1 VPMPNR
7 DAFRFFKD
15 TFHAKI
21 QPVISGTPFT
31 LDLLAAIAAQETGHI
46 WGSLHD
52 TLDLNTLLAI
62 CVGDTL
68 DADKGRRAFPKTKA
82 DLIAVPRGQEM
93 FDIAHEALVQ
103 MASHVPAFLAVSKR
117 PNKFCHGF
125 GIFQLD
131 LQFFKTD
138 PDHFLEKRWFS
149 FDVCLDKCVAEL
161 RAAQKRA
168 GLGGRS
174 SLTDL
179 ERVHVAIAYN
189 AGSFVASKGLKQGH
203 KNSEGKFYGELM
215 FDFLRL
221 AQTVPVGASPSPLP
235 APAPGN
241 APVAHPTPVTSTGDL
256 FEVDVRDSP
265 LRLRSEPKIDDDR
278 PTSNVIAHLPD
289 GHRVRLVTAVKK
301 NGFHEVETSL
311 SGAFFRGFA
320 SAKFLVPVA
329 EDGRESA
336 RAAVPVVV
344 PATVAPRSGVVEV
357 HAPRRPGHITKRT
370 ATAGAHSLNETNQ
383 PKRVGTTPEEL
394 REELAAI
401 VDYLDVEKASHV
413 RYQPTDRA
421 TFCNIYAHDYCHL
434 AGVYLP
440 RVWWTQDAIE
450 RLARGETVEPK
461 LGGTITEQ
469 RANALFEWL
478 NAFGPRF
485 GWRRTGTLTKL
496 QTEVNIGAV
505 GMIIAKRRVD
515 GLSGH
520 VTMVVPETG
529 DHRARRD
536 RGGEV
541 IAPLQSQ
548 AGARNFRRGTSTV
561 NWWLAEKF
569 SDSAFWIHS

>member
-1 VPMPNR
+1 MPNR
-7 DAFRFFKD
+7 DDFRWFKD

-21 QPVISGTPFT
+21 QPVINGTPFT

-93 FDIAHEALVQ
+93 FDIAREALVADGGARAGIPGRVE
-103 MASHVPAFLAVSKR
+103 ASEQVLPRLRHLSARSAV
-117 PNKFCHGF
+117 
-125 GIFQLD
+125 
-131 LQFFKTD
+131 LQD
-138 PDHFLEKRWFS
+138 RSRSLPEKRWFS
-149 FDVCLDKCVAEL
+149 FDVCLDKCVEEL

-168 GLGGRS
+168 RLGGRT

-179 ERVHVAIAYN
+179 EQVHVAIAYN

-221 AQTVPVGASPSPLP
+221 AQTVPVGTSPSPLP

-241 APVAHPTPVTSTGDL
+241 APVAQPTPVTSTGDL

-311 SGAFFRGFA
+311 NGAFFRGFA

-329 EDGRESA
+329 ET
-336 RAAVPVVV
+336 AAS
-344 PATVAPRSGVVEV
+344 R
-357 HAPRRPGHITKRT
+357 
-370 ATAGAHSLNETNQ
+370 
-383 PKRVGTTPEEL
+383 
-394 REELAAI
+394 
-401 VDYLDVEKASHV
+401 
-413 RYQPTDRA
+413 
-421 TFCNIYAHDYCHL
+421 
-434 AGVYLP
+434 
-440 RVWWTQDAIE
+440 
-450 RLARGETVEPK
+450 
-461 LGGTITEQ
+461 
-469 RANALFEWL
+469 
-478 NAFGPRF
+478 
-485 GWRRTGTLTKL
+485 
-496 QTEVNIGAV
+496 
-505 GMIIAKRRVD
+505 
-515 GLSGH
+515 
-520 VTMVVPETG
+520 
-529 DHRARRD
+529 RARPCR
-536 RGGEV
+536 
-541 IAPLQSQ
+541 
-548 AGARNFRRGTSTV
+548 
-561 NWWLAEKF
+561 W
-569 SDSAFWIHS
+569 

>member
-1 VPMPNR
+1 MPNR
-7 DAFRFFKD
+7 DAFRWFKE

-21 QPVISGTPFT
+21 DPAIAGTPFT
-31 LDLLAAIAAQETGHI
+31 LDLLAAVAAQETGHI

-52 TLDLNTLLAI
+52 TLDVTTLLAI

-68 DADKGRRAFPKTKA
+68 DADKGRKAFPKTKD
-82 DLIAVPRGQEM
+82 DLIAAPRGQEM

-103 MASHVPAFLAVSKR
+103 MAAHVPDFVAVSKR
-117 PNKFCHGF
+117 PHKFCHGF

-131 LQFFKTD
+131 LQFFKDD
-138 PDHFLEKRWFS
+138 PDHFLEKRWSS
-149 FDVCLDKCVAEL
+149 FDVCLEKCVKEL

-168 GLGGRS
+168 DLGGRT

-179 ERVHVAIAYN
+179 ELVHVAIAYN
-189 AGSFVASKGLKQGH
+189 AGSFVPSKGLKQGF
-203 KNSEGKFYGELM
+203 KNGEGKFYGELM

-221 AQTVPVGASPSPLP
+221 AQTVAVGTSPAALP

-241 APVAHPTPVTSTGDL
+241 APLAQPTPVTSTGEL
-256 FEVDVRDSP
+256 MEVDVRDAP
-265 LRLRSEPKIDDDR
+265 LRLRSEPKIDDNR

-289 GHRVRLVTAVKK
+289 GHRVRLVTDVKK
-301 NGFHEVETSL
+301 NGFNEVETSL

-320 SAKFLVPVA
+320 AAKFLVPVID
-329 EDGRESA
+329 DGRESA
-336 RAAVPVVV
+336 RADVPVVI
-344 PATVAPRSGVVEV
+344 PARDAPTTGIVEV
-357 HAPRRPGHITKRT
+357 HAPRRPGQVTKRT
-370 ATAGAHSLNETNQ
+370 AFAGAHSLNENGM
-383 PKRVGTTPEEL
+383 PERVGLTTPEEL
-394 REELAAI
+394 RAALDAI
-401 VDYLDVEKASHV
+401 VDYLDTEKPSHL
-413 RYQPTDRA
+413 RYQPRDGS
-421 TFCNIYAHDYCHL
+421 TFCNIYAHDYCDL
-434 AGVYLP
+434 ADVYLP

-450 RLARGETVEPK
+450 RLARGETVEPR

-505 GMIIAKRRVD
+505 GMIVAKRRVD

-520 VTMVVPETG
+520 MAMVVPETG
-529 DHRARRD
+529 DHRAKRNRD
-536 RGGEV
+536 GDV

-548 AGARNFRRGTSTV
+548 AGARNFRRNTSTP

-569 SDSAFWIHS
+569 SDSAFWIHA

>member
-1 VPMPNR
+1 MPTR
-7 DAFRFFKD
+7 DEFRWFKD
-15 TFHAKI
+15 TFHSKI
-21 QPVISGTPFT
+21 QPAIAGTPFT
-31 LDLLAAIAAQETGHI
+31 IDLVTAIAAQETGHI
-46 WGSLHD
+46 WGPLHG
-52 TLDLNTLLAI
+52 TLDLDTLLAI

-68 DADKGRRAFPKTKA
+68 DEDRGRRAFPKTKA
-82 DLIAVPRGQEM
+82 DLIAAPRGQQM
-93 FDIAHEALVQ
+93 FDIAREALVQ
-103 MASHVPAFLAVSKR
+103 MAGHVPDFAGVARR

-138 PDHFLEKRWFS
+138 PDHFLNKKWFS
-149 FDVCLDKCVAEL
+149 FDVCLDKCLKEL
-161 RAAQKRA
+161 RAAQRRA
-168 GLGGRS
+168 DLGGKT

-179 ERVHVAIAYN
+179 EQAHVAIAYN

-203 KNSEGKFYGELM
+203 KNDEGKFYGELI

-221 AQTVPVGASPSPLP
+221 AQTVPVGTSPAPLP

-241 APVAHPTPVTSTGDL
+241 APLANPTPVASTGAL
-256 FEVDVRDSP
+256 LEVDVRDAP
-265 LRLRSEPKIDDDR
+265 LRLRSEPKIDDNR

-289 GHRVRLVTAVKK
+289 GHRVRLVTDVKK
-301 NGFHEVETSL
+301 NGFNEVETSL
-311 SGAFFRGFA
+311 SGAFFHGFA
-320 SAKFLVPVA
+320 AAKFLIPVID
-329 EDGRESA
+329 DGRESA
-336 RAAVPVVV
+336 RADVPVVV
-344 PATVAPRSGVVEV
+344 PERDAPTSGIVEV
-357 HAPRRPGHITKRT
+357 HAPRRPGQVTKRT
-370 ATAGAHSLNETNQ
+370 AAAGAHSLNETGM
-383 PKRVGTTPEEL
+383 PERTGTTPEEL
-394 REELAAI
+394 RAALDAI
-401 VDYLDVEKASHV
+401 VDYLNVEKASHI
-413 RYQPTDRA
+413 RYQPRDGA

-461 LGGTITEQ
+461 LGSTITEQ

-505 GMIIAKRRVD
+505 GMIVAKRRVD

-520 VTMVVPETG
+520 MAMVVPETG
-529 DHRARRD
+529 DHRAKRNRD
-536 RGGEV
+536 GDV
-541 IAPLQSQ
+541 TAPLQSQ
-548 AGARNFRRGTSTV
+548 AGARNFRRNTSTP

-569 SDSAFWIHS
+569 SDSAFWVHA